1 MKLERITAG
10 HDTATH
16 PTPLI
21 FVHGAWHGAWCWQDT
36 FIPFFARA
44 GFAVTALSLRGHGQ
58 SEGQSGLRWHSI
70 ADYVADLAGVAADLR
85 PAPVLI
91 GHSMG
96 GLVVQKYLERAP
108 ATAAVLLA
116 SVPTSGATATALRVL
131 RRHPARF
138 AQINLRLSL
147 YPLVETPE
155 LAREYLFSAYTPP
168 ELVAAVHP
176 RLQDESYRAFLD
188 MMTRLPR
195 PKRVRVPLRVLGAA
209 EDAIFHPD
217 EVQRTARAYGTQATI
232 YPRMGHNMMMEPG
245 WEQVAGDIVAWL
257 KTQTEALPRPSAG
270 PSIGG
275 HNAPRDR

>member
-1 MKLERITAG
+1 MKLELITAG
-10 HDTATH
+10 QDTATR

-36 FIPFFARA
+36 FIPFFTRA
-44 GFAVTALSLRGHGQ
+44 GFAVTALSLRGHGG
-58 SEGQSGLRWHSI
+58 SDGRAGLRRHSI
-70 ADYVADLAGVAADLR
+70 ADYVADLASVMAGLR
-85 PAPVLI
+85 PAPVLV

-96 GLVVQKYLERAP
+96 GLVVQKYLERGP
-108 ATAAVLLA
+108 AAAAAVLLA

-131 RRHPARF
+131 RHHPLQF
-138 AQINLRLSL
+138 AKINLRLSL
-147 YPLVETPE
+147 YPLVETPQ
-155 LAREYLFSAYTPP
+155 LAREYLFSAHTPP
-168 ELVAAVHP
+168 ELVAATHH

-195 PKRVRVPLRVLGAA
+195 PKRVRVPVRVLGAA

-245 WEQVAGDIVAWL
+245 WEQVAGDILAWL
-257 KTQTEALPRPSAG
+257 EEQG
-270 PSIGG
+270 V
-275 HNAPRDR
+275 